1 MKPWFMLTAAL
12 IVLVTPAYG
21 KDTGFKGVVRGME
34 AHFRVARSNIDT
46 LERSAREM
54 AKPNGVKSLRVAVLE
69 DRRFLSGSQVKFKA
83 LLEDALDAKWRPL
96 VQERSSEETIFIY
109 ALESRRDVR
118 LLNVI
123 LERHQAIVLEAK
135 VGAKYFS
142 RMIQTPDAVGPTM
155 VTDLI
160 REPPLPQRDRGRTQ
174 DERSAAGVLAVRT
187 LFGAEATPRPAHAST
202 EPSRSPTRASRSA
215 TTHPARGGMSSVIR
229 VESQLVNLNVRAANR
244 FGTPLTLLSKND
256 FRVFEE
262 GVEQRIR
269 FFEPVSAPINMV
281 LLMDLSGST
290 KRTRKLMVKAAKKF
304 VDYLDSDDRIAVA
317 GFTSQFFQVSGFTT
331 ERKQLKKRIDEIK
344 NLQGGTAFYDAMWQ
358 TLDMMHNLSK
368 PRKAIVVLTD
378 GEDNAI
384 TGNRQFASRHSFREL
399 LARILQEDVSI
410 YPIYTRGEDPSDF
423 LDKLTNV
430 PEELLA
436 KIQMQWSRPQKIAH
450 QQLQAIAQ
458 AAAGTLFIA
467 RRFEDLEGV
476 YERVAGELQLLYSL
490 AYDPVNAERDGSF
503 RRIEVD
509 VSGKGSIAKT
519 RPGYFAR

>member
-1 MKPWFMLTAAL
+1 M
-12 IVLVTPAYG
+12 
-21 KDTGFKGVVRGME
+21 
-34 AHFRVARSNIDT
+34 
-46 LERSAREM
+46 
-54 AKPNGVKSLRVAVLE
+54 AVLE
-69 DRRFLSGSQVKFKA
+69 DRRFLSGSQVKLKS

-160 REPPLPQRDRGRTQ
+160 REPSLPQRDRGRQ
-174 DERSAAGVLAVRT
+174 DARAAAGVLAVRT
-187 LFGAEATPRPAHAST
+187 LFGAEATPRPANASA
-202 EPSRSPTRASRSA
+202 EPSRSPTRASSRA
-215 TTHPARGGMSSVIR
+215 TTHRAGGGMASVIR

-244 FGTPLTLLSKND
+244 FGTPLTSLSKND

-269 FFEPVSAPINMV
+269 FFESVSAPINML

-358 TLDMMHNLSK
+358 TLDLMHSLSK

-399 LARILQEDVSI
+399 LARILQEDVSV
-410 YPIYTRGEDPSDF
+410 YPIYIRGEDPTDF

-436 KIQMQWSRPQKIAH
+436 KIQTQWSRPQKIAH
-450 QQLQAIAQ
+450 QQLQAIAH
-458 AAAGTLFIA
+458 ATAGTLFTA
-467 RRFEDLEGV
+467 RRFQDLEGV
-476 YERVAGELQLLYSL
+476 YEQVAGELQLLYSL
-490 AYDPVNAERDGSF
+490 AYDPVHAERDGSF

>member
-290 KRTRKLMVKAAKKF
+290 N
-304 VDYLDSDDRIAVA
+304 
-317 GFTSQFFQVSGFTT
+317 